1 MSTGRRDPP
10 PPTHTSFVL
19 SSAPGILWRVVLKK
33 MVWSEYIQKI
43 CLTGVLELKMGQNKG
58 KWRKQN
64 FYTQI
69 RIIIYQDVSFC
80 CFLQCES

>member
-1 MSTGRRDPP
+1 
-10 PPTHTSFVL
+10 
-19 SSAPGILWRVVLKK
+19 

-43 CLTGVLELKMGQNKG
+43 CLTGVLELKMGQNKR

-64 FYTQI
+64 FCTQI

-80 CFLQCES
+80 CFLKCES